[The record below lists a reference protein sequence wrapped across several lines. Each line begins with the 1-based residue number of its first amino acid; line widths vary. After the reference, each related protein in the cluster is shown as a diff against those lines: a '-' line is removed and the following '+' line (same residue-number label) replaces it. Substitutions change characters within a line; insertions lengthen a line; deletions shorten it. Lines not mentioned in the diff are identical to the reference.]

1 MYDESNKN
9 IKIYNLK
16 TKIINVLM
24 VSGKKSTGEKI
35 LLKSAKKLQKLSTK
49 HFKTLIQMAI
59 INSTSTFKLNE
70 QIMKKG
76 KRKTVR
82 SVPSFVATDQ
92 YRIMLSLKLM
102 KNASLKSK
110 GSNSF
115 YENLSNEILMASSL
129 KGQSINIKTDLQKQ
143 ILANKR
149 YLAKFYW

>member
-1 MYDESNKN
+1 MMKSNKN

>member
-1 MYDESNKN
+1 MIKSNKN
-9 IKIYNLK
+9 IKICNLK

-24 VSGKKSTGEKI
+24 ISGKKSTGEKI
-35 LLKSAKKLQKLSTK
+35 LLKSVKKLQKLSTR

-59 INSTSTFKLNE
+59 VNSTSTFKLNE
-70 QIMKKG
+70 QVVKKG

-82 SVPSFVATDQ
+82 SVPSFVASDQ

-102 KNASLKSK
+102 KSAALKSK
-110 GSNSF
+110 GSNEF
-115 YENLSNEILMASSL
+115 YESLSNEILMASNL
-129 KGQSINIKTDLQKQ
+129 KGQSISIKTDLQKQ

>member
-1 MYDESNKN
+1 MKSNKN

>member
-1 MYDESNKN
+1 MIKSNKN

-35 LLKSAKKLQKLSTK
+35 LLKSAKKLQKLSNK
-49 HFKTLIQMAI
+49 HFKTIIQMAI

-70 QIMKKG
+70 QIVKKG

-82 SVPSFVATDQ
+82 SIPSFVTTDQ
-92 YRIMLSLKLM
+92 LRIMLSLKLI
-102 KNASLKSK
+102 KNAALKSK
-110 GSNSF
+110 GSNEF
-115 YENLSNEILMASSL
+115 YESLSNEILMASSL

>member
-1 MYDESNKN
+1 MIKANKN

-24 VSGKKSTGEKI
+24 ISGKKSTGEKI

-49 HFKTLIQMAI
+49 HFKTLVQMAI

-70 QIMKKG
+70 QVVKKG

-82 SVPSFVATDQ
+82 SIPSFVPTDQ
-92 YRIMLSLKLM
+92 FRTMLSLKLI
-102 KNASLKSK
+102 KNAAFKSK
-110 GSNSF
+110 NSNEF
-115 YENLSNEILMASSL
+115 YESLSNEILTASSL
-129 KGQSINIKTDLQKQ
+129 KGQSINIKTDLQRQ

-149 YLAKFYW
+149 YLAKFHW

>member
-1 MYDESNKN
+1 MIKSNKN
-9 IKIYNLK
+9 IKICNLK

-35 LLKSAKKLQKLSTK
+35 LLKSAKKLQKVSTK
-49 HFKTLIQMAI
+49 HFKTLMQMAI

-70 QIMKKG
+70 QIVKKG

-82 SVPSFVATDQ
+82 SVPSFVVTDQ
-92 YRIMLSLKLM
+92 FRIMLSLKLI
-102 KNASLKSK
+102 KNAAFKSK
-110 GSNSF
+110 GSNEF
-115 YENLSNEILMASSL
+115 YESLANEVLMASSL

-149 YLAKFYW
+149 YLAKFHW

>member
-1 MYDESNKN
+1 MIKSNKN
-9 IKIYNLK
+9 IKLCNLK

-24 VSGKKSTGEKI
+24 VNGKKCTGEKI

-70 QIMKKG
+70 LIVKKG

-82 SVPSFVATDQ
+82 SIPSFVATDA
-92 YRIMLSLKLM
+92 YRVMLSLKLI
-102 KNASLKSK
+102 KNAALKNKDSNEFYTSLA
-110 GSNSF
+110 
-115 YENLSNEILMASSL
+115 NEILMASCL

-149 YLAKFYW
+149 YLTQFYW

>member
-1 MYDESNKN
+1 MIKANKN

-24 VSGKKSTGEKI
+24 ISGKKSTGEKI

-49 HFKTLIQMAI
+49 HFKTLVQMAI

-70 QIMKKG
+70 QVVKKG

-82 SVPSFVATDQ
+82 SIPSFVPTDQ
-92 YRIMLSLKLM
+92 FRTMLSLKLI
-102 KNASLKSK
+102 KNAAFRSK
-110 GSNSF
+110 NSNEF
-115 YENLSNEILMASSL
+115 YESLSNEILTASSL
-129 KGQSINIKTDLQKQ
+129 KGQSINIKTDLQRQ

-149 YLAKFYW
+149 YLAKFHW

>member
-1 MYDESNKN
+1 MIKANKN

-24 VSGKKSTGEKI
+24 ISGKKSTGEKI

-49 HFKTLIQMAI
+49 HFKTLVQMAI

-70 QIMKKG
+70 QVVKKG

-82 SVPSFVATDQ
+82 SIPSFVPTDQ
-92 YRIMLSLKLM
+92 FRTMLSLKLI
-102 KNASLKSK
+102 KNAAFKSK
-110 GSNSF
+110 NSNEF
-115 YENLSNEILMASSL
+115 YESLSNEILTASSL
-129 KGQSINIKTDLQKQ
+129 KGQSINIKTDLQRQ

-149 YLAKFYW
+149 YLAKFPW

>member
-1 MYDESNKN
+1 MIKSNKN
-9 IKIYNLK
+9 IKICNLK

-35 LLKSAKKLQKLSTK
+35 LLKSVKKLQKVSAK

-70 QIMKKG
+70 QIVKKG

-82 SVPSFVATDQ
+82 NIPSFVATDQ
-92 YRIMLSLKLM
+92 FRIMLSLKSI
-102 KNASLKSK
+102 KDVALKSK
-110 GSNSF
+110 GSNEF
-115 YENLSNEILMASSL
+115 YESLSNEILMASSL
-129 KGQSINIKTDLQKQ
+129 RGQSINVKTDLQKQ

-149 YLAKFYW
+149 YLAKFPW

>member
-1 MYDESNKN
+1 
-9 IKIYNLK
+9 
-16 TKIINVLM
+16 
-24 VSGKKSTGEKI
+24 
-35 LLKSAKKLQKLSTK
+35 
-49 HFKTLIQMAI
+49 
-59 INSTSTFKLNE
+59 
-70 QIMKKG
+70 MKKG

-92 YRIMLSLKLM
+92 YRIMLSLKLI
-102 KNASLKSK
+102 KNASFKSK

>member
-1 MYDESNKN
+1 MIKSNKN

-24 VSGKKSTGEKI
+24 ISGKKSTGEKI
-35 LLKSAKKLQKLSTK
+35 LLKSVKKLQKLSTK

-70 QIMKKG
+70 QIVKKG

-82 SVPSFVATDQ
+82 SIPSFVATDQ
-92 YRIMLSLKLM
+92 FRIMLSLKLI
-102 KNASLKSK
+102 KDAARKGK
-110 GSNSF
+110 GSNEF
-115 YENLSNEILMASSL
+115 YESLSNEIIMASSL
-129 KGQSINIKTDLQKQ
+129 RGQSINVKTDLQKQ

-149 YLAKFYW
+149 YLAKFHW

>member
-1 MYDESNKN
+1 MIKSNKN
-9 IKIYNLK
+9 IKICNLK

-24 VSGKKSTGEKI
+24 LSGKKSTGEKI
-35 LLKSAKKLQKLSTK
+35 LLKSAKKLQKLSNK
-49 HFKTLIQMAI
+49 HFKTIIQMAI

-70 QIMKKG
+70 QIVKKG

-82 SVPSFVATDQ
+82 SIPSFVTTDQ
-92 YRIMLSLKLM
+92 LRIMLSLKLI
-102 KNASLKSK
+102 KNAALKSK
-110 GSNSF
+110 GSNEF
-115 YENLSNEILMASSL
+115 YESLSNEILMASSL